1 MKFCTQLYLTPLP
14 HMAPCRV
21 IEAETWRSRVHVIDL
36 LLLLLLLL
44 FKHSYETVYNSINVR
59 KECLLVFVVYL
70 SSVFRFQRHLS
81 VSGFPDCPCSLI
93 SEMDPSGITM
103 AELPYGVREGQG
115 MHSTPLII
123 SVGGFSMRVCIAKG
137 PDLRYFC
144 ITYIVYLL

>member
-14 HMAPCRV
+14 HMAPWRV
-21 IEAETWRSRVHVIDL
+21 NEAETLRSRVHVIDL
-36 LLLLLLLL
+36 LLL
-44 FKHSYETVYNSINVR
+44 FKHSYETVHNSITVQ
-59 KECLLVFVVYL
+59 KEGLLVYVVYL
-70 SSVFRFQRHLS
+70 PSVLRFQRHLS
-81 VSGFPDCPCSLI
+81 VSRFPDCPCSVI

-137 PDLRYFC
+137 LDLRYLC